1 MLKFKYALI
10 HKFWFLAQGI
20 LSFIFIIGF
29 CVIFA
34 RAQTEAVSMKKAVM
48 VIAHRDF
55 RDEELI
61 ETKEVLEKNGIEVK
75 VSSTSLTSAKGV
87 LGTEVIPDILL
98 DEVRAEDF
106 DAVIFVGGS
115 GCEQSWE
122 DSRAHRLAKEAFIS
136 NKVVGAICIAPVILA
151 KAGLLKGKKATV
163 FSSEVNLIEAEGAK
177 YTAKSVEKDGN
188 IITAAGP
195 SAAEEFG
202 KEITIAIK
210 QNGSGI

>member
-1 MLKFKYALI
+1 
-10 HKFWFLAQGI
+10 
-20 LSFIFIIGF
+20 
-29 CVIFA
+29 
-34 RAQTEAVSMKKAVM
+34 MKKAVM

-87 LGTEVIPDILL
+87 LGTEVIL

-115 GCEQSWE
+115 GCEQLWE